1 MGATGALG
9 TPGRDQSSAPGGAAT
24 GLLLGAVL
32 TPVITPGPGGP
43 LPVREFLVET
53 RGPQSS
59 GQSLLCPSPVVLA
72 PEIGRAHV

>member
-9 TPGRDQSSAPGGAAT
+9 ETRAPHQV
-24 GLLLGAVL
+24 GLLRGCCCGAVL
-32 TPVITPGPGGP
+32 TPVITPGAGGP

-59 GQSLLCPSPVVLA
+59 GQSLLCPRPVVSA
-72 PEIGRAHV
+72 PGCRGT